1 MPQAAATLAQALA
14 LAEPEGFVR
23 LFVDEG
29 PPVAELLNRVNASP
43 EGRRRT
49 TYIRKLLAAFPHHP
63 AEAVASPS
71 VSTPQPLIEP
81 LSEREL
87 EVLRLI
93 AAGKSNK
100 EIARLLVIAP
110 GTVKKHLNNI
120 YGKLGVHSRTQALVR
135 ANALELLS

>member
-1 MPQAAATLAQALA
+1 MGIGSWRARARFTARVVGLAALVSLGGMALA
-14 LAEPEGFVR
+14 ADGTEER
-23 LFVDEG
+23 
-29 PPVAELLNRVNASP
+29 ELLVSTHARLAFDRDFARV
-43 EGRRRT
+43 
-49 TYIRKLLAAFPHHP
+49 
-63 AEAVASPS
+63 AVANPDV
-71 VSTPQPLIEP
+71 VSFEP